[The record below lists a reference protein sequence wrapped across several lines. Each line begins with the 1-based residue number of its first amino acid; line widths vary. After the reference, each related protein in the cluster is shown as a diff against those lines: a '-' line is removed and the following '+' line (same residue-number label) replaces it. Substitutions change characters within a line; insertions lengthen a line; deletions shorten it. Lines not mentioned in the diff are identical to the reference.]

1 MQDIFRRIQLL
12 FLIFIIRGNSITT
25 MLVFDYIGFNRVYA
39 RVYRRKNKQKA
50 KKEGQA
56 FYRSH
61 LRENTKLSVA
71 QVTFLLKTR
80 LIVSTLNIRNY
91 AKIK

>member
-1 MQDIFRRIQLL
+1 MQDIFRWIQL
-12 FLIFIIRGNSITT
+12 FFPIFIIPSNSITT
-25 MLVFDYIGFNRVYA
+25 TLVFDYIGFNRVYA
-39 RVYRRKNKQKA
+39 CVYRRKNKQKA

-56 FYRSH
+56 FYSSH

-80 LIVSTLNIRNY
+80 LIVSTLNVRSY